1 MANEPAIM
9 TADQQ
14 AALIEQVVVHGD
26 LEKLS
31 PAQRVQ
37 YYRAVCQSLGL
48 NPLTKPFDYLRLNG
62 KLVLYANR
70 TCTDQLRATQRI
82 SISIVS
88 REVIDDVYVVTAR
101 GTTPDGRTDEA
112 TGAVAIAGLKGE
124 ARANAYMKAETK
136 AKRRLT
142 LSMVGLGW
150 LDETEVETIPGAQK
164 VQVDL
169 DTGEIVSRE
178 SAAPATA
185 GHGKA
190 AAQHPLEAAGLPREA
205 LKHLWQWIAANK
217 PGNQWT
223 TQEKDRYKTVFRALQ
238 TALQAGLPGAEIAE
252 WLAAYAEQG
261 PATAEQVE
269 AFVAMLQTA
278 SPPPESAA
286 DPAEEGATP

>member
-9 TADQQ
+9 TAEQQ
-14 AALIEQVVVHGD
+14 AALIEQVVVQGD

-70 TCTDQLRATQRI
+70 TCTDQLRANQRI
-82 SISIVS
+82 SIRIVS
-88 REVIDDVYVVTAR
+88 REVIDDVYVVTAS

-150 LDETEVETIPGAQK
+150 LDETEVDTIPGAQR

-169 DTGEIVSRE
+169 ETGEIVGRD
-178 SAAPATA
+178 AAPPAATGA
-185 GHGKA
+185 GKA
-190 AAQHPLEAAGLPREA
+190 PAQHPLEAAGLPREA

-223 TQEKDRYKTVFRALQ
+223 SREKELYRTVFKALQ
-238 TALQAGLPGAEIAE
+238 TALQAGLPGPEMAE
-252 WLAAYAEQG
+252 WLAAYADQG

-269 AFVAMLQTA
+269 AFVAMLATA
-278 SPPPESAA
+278 SQSSESPADAA
-286 DPAEEGATP
+286 TGEDPA